1 MNVVKNS
8 IKAFLGLLIFWILVF
23 DFQRLLFSIHNFDK
37 AFENGFLE
45 WMLVLFHSIRLDI
58 ATGAALSAIPFIL
71 ILLFFLF
78 KRNWLFRIFSIFLL
92 FELIIVAMIHAGEIN
107 AYTEW
112 NHKLTS
118 RVFMHLSHPDEVFR
132 TADYS
137 MTIWFVFYL
146 ILELVFGWKIMRFI
160 FKRER
165 FKTEGVT
172 LLSGILNG
180 FITLPLVLTLSFILM
195 RGGLQQIPINI
206 DSAYFSKNYVV
217 NDISVNSPY
226 FFAKSY
232 LLYNRSNIDEYISDY
247 PEEKVDRLMD
257 EYYNYPRE
265 HENIIL
271 ENRRPNLV
279 FVILESWTATV
290 SSKISGKPGGTPQFN
305 KLAEDGVLFTNLYA
319 TGSTSEIGNASIFSG
334 YPALPEISI
343 SMQPFKHRKLS
354 ALNQTFDSLNY
365 TSGYIFS
372 GDLKYGN
379 IEGYFSDHGFDD
391 LADESDFPSGLER
404 GKLNYYDEDL
414 FNIFINR
421 ISSSSKPFMQ
431 CAFTGSTHSPYDY
444 PPHHK
449 ERWDGNEKD
458 FMNSVIYADQ
468 CLGDFMDS
476 CRQLEWYDQ
485 TLFVFV
491 ADHGHASPYIK
502 NPSDSEFYHIPLLL
516 YGTPLREDAKGSI
529 VDKVG
534 SQADIAATLL
544 YQMNIDRNGH
554 YPWSKDL
561 LNPSAPEFAMHAT
574 MRGFGWVTP
583 KGKFTYNF
591 DFKEYLINTFDE
603 QDLNEERTRCNAFMQ
618 AIYEHYKS
626 L

>member
-1 MNVVKNS
+1 MNIAKNS
-8 IKAFLGLLIFWILVF
+8 FKGFIALLLFWILIF
-23 DFQRLLFSIHNFDK
+23 DFQRLLFSIHNIEK
-37 AFENGFLE
+37 AFENGF
-45 WMLVLFHSIRLDI
+45 WDWVQVFFQSIRLDI
-58 ATGAALSAIPFIL
+58 ATGAALSAIPFVV
-71 ILLFFLF
+71 LFVYFIAQR
-78 KRNWLFRIFSIFLL
+78 KWLFTTFKIIL
-92 FELIIVAMIHAGEIN
+92 FIEVVIVSMIHGGEIN

-132 TADYS
+132 TADYG
-137 MTIWFVFYL
+137 MTFWFIFYL
-146 ILELVFGWKIMRFI
+146 LLEVVFGWKIMRFI
-160 FKRER
+160 FKTRR
-165 FKTEGVT
+165 FSLGRVSILSGTLNSIVT
-172 LLSGILNG
+172 LPVILG
-180 FITLPLVLTLSFILM
+180 VSFVFM

-232 LLYNRSNIDEYISDY
+232 LLYNRSNIDEYISNY
-247 PEEKVDRLMD
+247 PEEKVNRLLD
-257 EYYNYPRE
+257 DFYNYPKE
-265 HENIIL
+265 HDQIIL

-290 SSKISGKPGGTPQFN
+290 SSKITGKPGATPEFD

-343 SMQPFKHRKLS
+343 SMQPFKHRKITS
-354 ALNQTFDSLNY
+354 LNQTLDSLDY

-391 LADESDFPSGLER
+391 LADESDFPSGLPR
-404 GKLNYYDEDL
+404 GKLNYYDEELYNL
-414 FNIFINR
+414 FLDRIQSTKEPFIH
-421 ISSSSKPFMQ
+421 

-444 PPHHK
+444 PPHGKKRWSGK
-449 ERWDGNEKD
+449 END

-468 CLGDFMDS
+468 CLADFVDS
-476 CRQLEWYDQ
+476 CRQFDWYDQ

-491 ADHGHASPYIK
+491 ADHGHASPYVL
-502 NPSDSEFYHIPLLL
+502 NPSDSKSFRIPLLL
-516 YGTPLREDAKGSI
+516 YGTPIKAAARGTV

-534 SQADIAATLL
+534 SQSDIAATLL
-544 YQMNIDRNGH
+544 YQMGIDHNGY

-561 LNPSAPEFAMHAT
+561 LNPASPEFALHAT
-574 MRGFGWVTP
+574 IRGYGWVTP

-591 DFKEYLINTFDE
+591 DYQRYLINTFSKK
-603 QDLNEERTRCNAFMQ
+603 QLKVERERCNALMQ
-618 AIYEHYKS
+618 AIYSHYKS